1 MKNLYVPKG
10 KALYYE
16 TLSCQNLVVDGV
28 LVVEEALRARSIS
41 GKGILKVGT
50 ISARHVDAMDI
61 ECASL
66 IAESLA
72 AERVC
77 AAEVILSG
85 PAVVS
90 CYLEAEYVETPKLTV
105 GKSRIGT
112 LRAADVVNLPE
123 KERGILGALAGGFL
137 RRLWLSLTHHI
148 PGDAD
153 HASATT
159 ASESADALQEEQ
171 PAAEAEDA
179 FYDEPSG
186 QETVESSASHDDLE
200 NDFEFKRFRAM
211 YRLLRDYGYTLH
223 IARREEPEHIHPDA
237 GNSASFQEAA

>member
-1 MKNLYVPKG
+1 MKNLYIPKG
-10 KALYYE
+10 KTLHYE
-16 TLSCQNLVVDGV
+16 ALSCQNIVVDGI
-28 LVVEEALRARSIS
+28 LVVEKTLRARSIS
-41 GKGILKVGT
+41 GKGVLDAGT
-50 ISARHVDAMDI
+50 VSVRHAAAIDI

-66 IAESLA
+66 IAETLI

-112 LRAADVVNLPE
+112 LRAVDVINLPE
-123 KERGILGALAGGFL
+123 KRRGILGALAAGFL

-148 PGDAD
+148 PVDAD
-153 HASATT
+153 YTPAAA

-171 PAAEAEDA
+171 PAAKAEDT
-179 FYDEPSG
+179 FSGEQSG
-186 QETVESSASHDDLE
+186 QETVKSSAPHDDLE
-200 NDFEFKRFRAM
+200 DDFEFKRLRAM
-211 YRLLRDYGYTLH
+211 YSMLHDYGYTLR
-223 IARREEPEHIHPDA
+223 IAKREEPEALNADT
-237 GNSASFQEAA
+237 GNPAAFREAA

>member
-10 KALYYE
+10 KTLHYE

-28 LVVEEALRARSIS
+28 LVVEETLSARSIS
-41 GKGILKVGT
+41 GKGILDVGT
-50 ISARHVDAMDI
+50 ISARHVAAMDI

-105 GKSRIGT
+105 GKSKIGT

-123 KERGILGALAGGFL
+123 KERGILGALAAGFL
-137 RRLWLSLTHHI
+137 RRLWLSLTHRI
-148 PGDAD
+148 PVDAD
-153 HASATT
+153 YTPAAT
-159 ASESADALQEEQ
+159 ASESADAPQEEQ
-171 PAAEAEDA
+171 SAAESEDT
-179 FYDEPSG
+179 FSGEPSG
-186 QETVESSASHDDLE
+186 QETVESSAPHDDLE
-200 NDFEFKRFRAM
+200 NDFEFKRLRAM
-211 YRLLRDYGYTLH
+211 YRLLRDYGYTLR
-223 IARREEPEHIHPDA
+223 IAKREEPEQIRPDA
-237 GNSASFQEAA
+237 GSSASFQEAA